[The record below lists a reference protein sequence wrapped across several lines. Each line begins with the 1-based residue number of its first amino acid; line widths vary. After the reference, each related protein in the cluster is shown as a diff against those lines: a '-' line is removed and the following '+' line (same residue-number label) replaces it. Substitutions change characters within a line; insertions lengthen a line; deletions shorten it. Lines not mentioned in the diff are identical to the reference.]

1 MQYYPTF
8 FFLFLHVKL
17 EANHRNQ
24 IKQNNMNKQVKCF
37 TNAPPTAQYSVLAGL
52 AYMCLGRKELKV
64 NDGKKS
70 KMKNE

>member
-1 MQYYPTF
+1 
-8 FFLFLHVKL
+8 
-17 EANHRNQ
+17 
-24 IKQNNMNKQVKCF
+24 MNKQVKCF